1 MACVCPDVDRE
12 AVLAGIDLAAVN
24 ANVAVLRAAQ
34 VADDGLHLSCWTRSG
49 DTGPGMYPML
59 LLVVIAGRH
68 AERLQLEQMN
78 LCRFN

>member
-1 MACVCPDVDRE
+1 M
-12 AVLAGIDLAAVN
+12 N
-24 ANVAVLRAAQ
+24 
-34 VADDGLHLSCWTRSG
+34 
-49 DTGPGMYPML
+49 PML